1 MSVIGPSWLAD
12 GTGAVALIALHFVV
26 GVVVIVGF
34 VQTLPVRR
42 CEVRIRHDEA
52 VSGTSFA
59 RARAGQV
66 LGPLFLAGPI
76 SDLAGAAG
84 SQARVTAIVVALVAF
99 VGLYLALLPPVQ
111 PLVRGGQGAIRA
123 CLALLAAT
131 SRPDRS
137 RSGLRDRSRCCSS
150 TSSPPPACS
159 SRPRIAAIVTG
170 VTAIAVAVGLAVARS
185 EGSTVAAYALTIL
198 AIGALMAAFGDLART
213 NRELAAARAELARAA
228 VSEERLRIAR
238 DMHDLLGHTLSL
250 IALKSELA
258 TKLLPTDPR
267 RAAVEMTEVQHV
279 TRQALGEVR
288 DAVQSYRRLAIADAL
303 DGARAAMSAAGI
315 DCRVQGTAGELPA
328 EVETVLAW
336 GLREA
341 TTNVVRHS
349 GARACAITFSA
360 RPEAVALEVEDDGGG
375 AARANGGA
383 GLAGLAER
391 AGRVRGTVEAGARP
405 GGGFRLRLTLPLRG
419 T

>member
-1 MSVIGPSWLAD
+1 M
-12 GTGAVALIALHFVV
+12 VAL
-26 GVVVIVGF
+26 
-34 VQTLPVRR
+34 
-42 CEVRIRHDEA
+42 
-52 VSGTSFA
+52 
-59 RARAGQV
+59 
-66 LGPLFLAGPI
+66 
-76 SDLAGAAG
+76 
-84 SQARVTAIVVALVAF
+84 LVF
-99 VGLYLALLPPVQ
+99 VGLYVALLPPVQ

-131 SRPDRS
+131 AGLTLALGAPRS
-137 RSGLRDRSRCCSS
+137 FALLFVYVVAAAGLLQ
-150 TSSPPPACS
+150 P
-159 SRPRIAAIVTG
+159 PRIAAAVTG
-170 VTAIAVAVGLAVARS
+170 VTAIAVAIGVAVAGS

-198 AIGALMAAFGDLART
+198 AIGALMTAFGDLTRT
-213 NRELAAARAELARAA
+213 NRELAEAREELARSA

-267 RAAVEMTEVQHV
+267 RAEAELTEVQHV
-279 TRQALGEVR
+279 TRLALGEVR
-288 DAVQSYRRLAIADAL
+288 DAVQGYRRLAVADAL
-303 DGARAAMSAAGI
+303 DGARAALSAAGI

-328 EVETVLAW
+328 EIETVLAW

-360 RPEAVALEVEDDGGG
+360 EPEAVALEVEDDGAG

-391 AGRVRGTVEAGARP
+391 ASRVRGTVEAGARP
-405 GGGFRLRLTLPLRG
+405 GGGFRLRLTLPLRA